1 MLRADRQVRAGLL
14 TSLVL
19 CAVFCVALG
28 TAYPRLLEQ
37 AAPYG
42 AAVPAA
48 LTAALLLVTVA
59 QHTPPRARRPHRR
72 LLLLAVQAVLTYTPL
87 LVLGEPWLSA
97 LGFLLGAAL
106 AQLPRPLSLYAAAGV
121 AASGPLIIVLLPVD
135 NRLGFRVALDTL
147 LVGLV
152 VHGIVRLSRLT
163 SQAQTDR
170 TRAAALAVQRERDR
184 VARDLH
190 DLLGAQLSAVALK
203 AQAAEAAVHDTDA
216 VRRELAEIQH
226 LARTALAD
234 VRGVARGRLALSLDD
249 ELARARSVLTG
260 AGVTAE
266 VTGPAA
272 PPPPDLSGVLG
283 AVLREGVTNV
293 LRHSDARHCAI
304 TVERGAEGV
313 RLVIVNDGVRSG
325 GRDAHGSGLPGLAA
339 RAEES
344 GGRLTAVTDAGG
356 RFRLTVE
363 LPVAGLPVAGLPV

>member
-1 MLRADRQVRAGLL
+1 MPGADRQVRAGLL

-59 QHTPPRARRPHRR
+59 QHAPTRPRRPYRG
-72 LLLLAVQAVLTYTPL
+72 LLLLAAQAVLTYIPL

-106 AQLPRPLSLYAAAGV
+106 AQLPRPLSLYAAAAV

-135 NRLGFRVALDTL
+135 NRLGLRVALDTL

-163 SQAQTDR
+163 SQAQDER
-170 TRAAALAVQRERDR
+170 ARAAARAVQRERDR

-190 DLLGAQLSAVALK
+190 DLLGGRLSALALK
-203 AQAAEAAVHDTDA
+203 AQGAAAALPPGDATAEA
-216 VRRELAEIQH
+216 RRELAELEEI
-226 LARTALAD
+226 ARTALAD
-234 VRGVARGRLALSLDD
+234 VRGVARGRLPLALDD
-249 ELARARSVLTG
+249 ELARARAALAA

-266 VTGPAA
+266 VTGA
-272 PPPPDLSGVLG
+272 PVPPGLSGPLG
-283 AVLREGVTNV
+283 ACLREGVTNV
-293 LRHSDARHCAI
+293 LRHSDARHCSV
-304 TVERGAEGV
+304 TVTRTPGAV
-313 RLVIVNDGVRSG
+313 RLTIVNDGARPGASG
-325 GRDAHGSGLPGLAA
+325 AQGSGLPGLAA
-339 RAEES
+339 RAEEL
-344 GGRLTAVTDAGG
+344 GGRLDAGPDGAG

-363 LPVAGLPVAGLPV
+363 LPL

>member
-59 QHTPPRARRPHRR
+59 QHAPPRARSRPHRR
-72 LLLLAVQAVLTYTPL
+72 LLLLAAQAVLTYTPL
-87 LVLGEPWLSA
+87 LLLGEPWLSA

-163 SQAQTDR
+163 SQAQADR

-203 AQAAEAAVHDTDA
+203 AQAADAVVHDGDA

-226 LARTALAD
+226 IARTALAD
-234 VRGVARGRLALSLDD
+234 VRGVARGRLVLALDD
-249 ELARARSVLTG
+249 ELARARSVLTA

-266 VTGPAA
+266 VTGAA
-272 PPPPDLSGVLG
+272 PPELSGVLG
-283 AVLREGVTNV
+283 AALREGVTNV

-304 TVERGAEGV
+304 TVEQEAGAV
-313 RLVIVNDGVRSG
+313 RLTIVNDGVRAGTSPSY
-325 GRDAHGSGLPGLAA
+325 GSGLPGLTA
-339 RAEES
+339 RAEEL
-344 GGRLTAVTDAGG
+344 GGRLTAGVDADG
-356 RFRLTVE
+356 RFRLAVE
-363 LPVAGLPVAGLPV
+363 LPV

>member
-1 MLRADRQVRAGLL
+1 MFRADRQVRAGLL

-59 QHTPPRARRPHRR
+59 QHAPPRARRRPHRR
-72 LLLLAVQAVLTYTPL
+72 LLLLAAQAVLTYIPL
-87 LVLGEPWLSA
+87 LVLGEPWLSV

-163 SQAQTDR
+163 SQAQADR
-170 TRAAALAVQRERDR
+170 TRTAARAVQYERDR

-190 DLLGAQLSAVALK
+190 DLLGAQLSAVALR
-203 AQAAEAAVHDTDA
+203 AQAAEAAAHDPDA
-216 VRRELAEIQH
+216 VRRELAEIQQ

-234 VRGVARGRLALSLDD
+234 VRGVARGRIALALDD
-249 ELARARSVLTG
+249 ELARARAVLTG
-260 AGVTAE
+260 AGVDAE
-266 VTGPAA
+266 VTGPAT

-283 AVLREGVTNV
+283 AALREGVTNV
-293 LRHSDARHCAI
+293 LRHSDARHCAV
-304 TVERGAEGV
+304 TVGQEAGAV
-313 RLVIVNDGVRSG
+313 RLVIVNDGVRAG
-325 GRDAHGSGLPGLAA
+325 GPDPYGSGLPGLTA
-339 RAEES
+339 RAEER
-344 GGRLTAVTDAGG
+344 GGRLTAGTDADG
-356 RFRLTVE
+356 RFRLTVT
-363 LPVAGLPVAGLPV
+363 LPA